1 MPNITFAVDDKA
13 LASAKAFASERGTTL
28 NKLVSGFLGSIQ
40 ADRPRPAVSVAEAV
54 CLRYS
59 LGQCSLMEATA
70 ALLLQDAGL
79 MLALMR
85 QSGLPMPQLT
95 DGDIKRQAAESN
107 DVFLEAFGLD
117 KKAKP
122 RKAKVVPR

>member
-13 LASAKAFASERGTTL
+13 LANAKAFASERGTTL

-40 ADRPRPAVSVAEAV
+40 ADRPRPAVSVTEEV

-59 LGQCSLMEATA
+59 LGQCSLIEATA
-70 ALLLQDAGL
+70 TLELQDAGL

-95 DGDIKRQAAESN
+95 DDDIKRQATASRSA
-107 DVFLEAFGLD
+107 FMEAFGLD
-117 KKAKP
+117 KRARS
-122 RKAKVVPR
+122 RKAKVALR

>member
-1 MPNITFAVDDKA
+1 M
-13 LASAKAFASERGTTL
+13 ASAKAFASERGTTL

-40 ADRPRPAVSVAEAV
+40 ADRPRPAVSAAEEV

-70 ALLLQDAGL
+70 ALKLQDAGL

-95 DGDIKRQAAESN
+95 EDDIKRQAAESKN
-107 DVFLEAFGLD
+107 AFLEAFGLD

-122 RKAKVVPR
+122 RKAKVASR